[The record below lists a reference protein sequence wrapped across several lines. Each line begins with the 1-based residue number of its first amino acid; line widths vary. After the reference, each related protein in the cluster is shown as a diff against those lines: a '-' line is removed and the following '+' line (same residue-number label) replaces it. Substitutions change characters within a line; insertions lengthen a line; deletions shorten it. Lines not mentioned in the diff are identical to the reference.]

1 MKFMCCIRTSLKADL
16 NLHISAYSRYNILTK
31 TAQCTVGRYTVP
43 ASTGSRPVFTDRQ
56 HGCTKNFFACSARE
70 ILPNNVMLC
79 KFLIIYY
86 YIYNNTKVPL
96 QSAQC

>member
-1 MKFMCCIRTSLKADL
+1 MKFMCCIRTSLKANL

-56 HGCTKNFFACSARE
+56 HGCTKKFSLAPLAKFSL
-70 ILPNNVMLC
+70 IMLC
-79 KFLIIYY
+79 CVNF
-86 YIYNNTKVPL
+86 
-96 QSAQC
+96 